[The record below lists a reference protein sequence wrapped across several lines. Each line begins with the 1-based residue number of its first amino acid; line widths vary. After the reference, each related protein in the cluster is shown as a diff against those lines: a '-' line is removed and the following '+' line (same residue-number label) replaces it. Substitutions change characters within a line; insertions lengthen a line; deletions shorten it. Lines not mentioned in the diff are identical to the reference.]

1 MRNQRYHMS
10 DSKFSEHA
18 RNLYAKHLKQGMITA
33 EDSKII
39 REFIGD
45 LAGSIS
51 PVREYKLTDIL
62 ILNREFF
69 PEYATITTIDAQEGV
84 RNLLTATKP
93 DGTPRFKA
101 NTKSDRVRIMKRF
114 LLWLCDNGYGDNLN
128 EKKLHKIAVPSPDR
142 MTKTAED
149 MLSKDEI
156 EAMLQKAGN
165 SRDRA
170 LISVLYEGG
179 LRGRELA
186 DLTWNDIKFNPWN
199 AVLNTAGK
207 TGKPRY
213 IPLVMSRPYL
223 AQWKNDYPAELHP
236 DSYVFVTLRTSS
248 KKGEYLPMSYSGV
261 SIRLKKIAKLA
272 GITKEIST
280 HSFRHSRVTHL
291 ITDKVPETFIKKMM
305 WGNTTTNMFQTYSH
319 LTNEDIDNCIA
330 EMNGIRIQAEEE
342 EEKKDKL
349 LHPRQCHECGNVNAP
364 TANFCNVCGS
374 PLTSEAHTETE
385 TSQDELQTLLQD
397 ESVMFEV
404 LQAIKRA
411 KAARAAK
418 AANPDA

>member
-1 MRNQRYHMS
+1 MS
-10 DSKFSEHA
+10 DSKLSEHA
-18 RNLYAKHLKQGMITA
+18 RKLYVPALEAGSITA
-33 EDSKII
+33 EDAQII

-51 PVREYKLTDIL
+51 PVREYKITNTL

-84 RNLLTATKP
+84 RNLITAAKP

-101 NTKSDRVRIMKRF
+101 NTKTDRIRIMKRF
-114 LLWLCDNGYGDNLN
+114 LLWLCDNGYGNKLN

-149 MLSKDEI
+149 LLSKEEI

-186 DLTWNDIKFNPWN
+186 DLTWNDIRFNAWN

-223 AQWKNDYPAELHP
+223 AQWKNDYPAEMHP
-236 DSYVFVTLRTSS
+236 DAYVFVTMRKSS
-248 KKGEYLPMSYSGV
+248 QGDNLPMSYANV
-261 SIRLKKIAKLA
+261 SKRLKKIAKLA
-272 GITKEIST
+272 GIEKEIST

-319 LTNEDIDNCIA
+319 LTNEDIDSCIA
-330 EMNGIRIQAEEE
+330 EMNGIKIHTEEE

-349 LHPRQCHECGNVNAP
+349 LHPRQCVECGTVNAP
-364 TANFCNVCGS
+364 TANFCSVCGS

-418 AANPDA
+418 ASNLDTTQAR